1 MLRSIYAGVPGRP
14 NRQLLVKVS
23 FDDDTRKVVFPSTQM
38 CKLKTLRK
46 KVEEIFLLSQCPFHL
61 KYTDDDGEDFPIKTE
76 EDLAEAISY
85 FASGDDDY
93 SIRGSDGSGAR
104 LAMQSQKVTMK
115 VYIVVEYNASL
126 SDSGSINSSFSDDTL
141 SSRSASRGGAPS
153 QASGDQTD
161 SWYAESSDY
170 GHSVN
175 SGLSTSYG
183 SSAAAASTGSL
194 GHRTYSLGFVDPP
207 ADMMEAMSMSSSSSS
222 FQIPPAPEPAPSAR
236 RRPLLAPPSANGG
249 PSLLLPTSSTSS
261 PSGVSPLAVSPIS
274 PISPSET
281 AMPQR
286 EGVTPP
292 PPPPPPLPLPSM
304 VSQELQARWHIEQSR
319 LASRGTVRAVRR
331 YDSDNESL
339 SEEEDIGEIA
349 LVRERGRPYYL
360 YQSADAASLYS
371 RSDETS
377 TSRGRPLS
385 RLSEASGT
393 TSSLPRTP
401 ECHDG
406 PHRPPMLAPDCSA
419 CGVRLDYMRYVCTT
433 CGEGDMWT
441 VNAVKAPFVPRI
453 ASEHESDSEGTAWG
467 MARDSASSGSD
478 VQTVHNG
485 LMGRADSDAASNG
498 SAASPDSLQVLD
510 IAGPDGF
517 EAAPRG
523 YELCAN
529 CIEAHGITHS
539 KAAARAARQ
548 RRVGHIRHA
557 FREKIWSLEGW
568 VDVDYSEDAE
578 CTICHG
584 AMFRSRY
591 KCVSCPKFDLCRAC
605 YQKVQEIHPAH
616 VFLSLPDKPVAA
628 LPLPSR
634 PDGVAESVPV
644 RHPGAFCHNCLQDI
658 VGPRFHCAVCPSWD
672 LCIQCEGVGA
682 TGDRSHTPD
691 HIMMKIPVPL
701 ASNEVE
707 VVSRRARDRWYHQD
721 LSAVAEAPSSH
732 SSSPTI
738 DAETVYAPALRSSVR
753 GGPSPAAN
761 SRQGR
766 STPRNLQVV
775 NIRDGLDHNARCAN
789 CNEWIMGRRF
799 QCANCPSDPVPYN
812 LCSICELRSY
822 RVHDAK
828 HVFFKFDRPV
838 HMPLQSS
845 RPLLP
850 LLYRTRVGA
859 VPATAVLNPRD
870 PTSYLKHVLH
880 KETLCDIHADQI
892 RGIWLRCAHCA
903 AGFDI
908 CSEAEPMASASHDPT
923 HVFVVFKARVDM
935 ARFRELANLG
945 GEHQRPLLQRQVYVS

>member
-161 SWYAESSDY
+161 SC
-170 GHSVN
+170 
-175 SGLSTSYG
+175 
-183 SSAAAASTGSL
+183 
-194 GHRTYSLGFVDPP
+194 
-207 ADMMEAMSMSSSSSS
+207 
-222 FQIPPAPEPAPSAR
+222 
-236 RRPLLAPPSANGG
+236 
-249 PSLLLPTSSTSS
+249 
-261 PSGVSPLAVSPIS
+261 
-274 PISPSET
+274 
-281 AMPQR
+281 
-286 EGVTPP
+286 
-292 PPPPPPLPLPSM
+292 
-304 VSQELQARWHIEQSR
+304 
-319 LASRGTVRAVRR
+319 
-331 YDSDNESL
+331 DNESL